1 MTFWKSNIYNSQ
13 PLAFGH
19 PKMFS
24 ELWGL
29 NRVHLSPASKWWTC
43 VDSDPDTKKCGWT
56 GPRWTP
62 MKMLVFSV
70 PHLCWDPVFY
80 QILGENMWD
89 PIQFLDCQLWLTRV
103 ISALLWCCQNFLR
116 AIIRAPSFWIRLS
129 EYNRPVSEYNPDHA
143 ITLSY
148 LHDCWPSFACYFTI
162 PIFSIWSP

>member
-29 NRVHLSPASKWWTC
+29 NRVHLSPASKWRTC

-70 PHLCWDPVFY
+70 PHLCWDPGFLWDWWKHVRS
-80 QILGENMWD
+80 D
-89 PIQFLDCQLWLTRV
+89 PISWLPTVANKSYLGTSVLPELLKSYYKSSQFLNTTFRIQP
-103 ISALLWCCQNFLR
+103 
-116 AIIRAPSFWIRLS
+116 PSFRIQPWPCYHTFISSRLL
-129 EYNRPVSEYNPDHA
+129 
-143 ITLSY
+143 TLICLL
-148 LHDCWPSFACYFTI
+148 LHDPHF
-162 PIFSIWSP
+162 